1 MIAQFVEPLLHSR
14 LLVLVLALSVA
25 LIDVSLAPL
34 TVTSGDL
41 FDSANRIP
49 LVVSHESFFVIETA
63 VGLIAGGIASHAG
76 CHVGAQLWVWV
87 WTTVGHVQG
96 VEEAADVTVESSAH
110 TVSIALELVLPAKR
124 RAQFSQI
131 KSDSPLEG
139 CNIGD
144 VVVKPLVRELDQPVQ
159 TLLGCFWWN
168 FLVLGGGGGCE
179 DDCCDLKK
187 RV

>member
-1 MIAQFVEPLLHSR
+1 VIAQFVEPLLHSR
-14 LLVLVLALSVA
+14 LLVLVLALSIA

-63 VGLIAGGIASHAG
+63 VGFIAGGIASHAG

-96 VEEAADVTVESSAH
+96 VEVAADVTVESSAH
-110 TVSIALELVLPAKR
+110 TVSIALELVLPA
-124 RAQFSQI
+124 
-131 KSDSPLEG
+131 LEG